1 MYKTMNSIR
10 RSLVVAVVAVL
21 MTASVEAQTEKTFVV
36 EPSHY
41 TWLEWNFD
49 EVTRVAARFRARGG
63 SGNDIEVFILDEDGF
78 ENWRNGHRAPTYYN
92 SGRVTVGRFDV
103 RLGRGRYFL
112 VTSNTFSAF
121 SNKVVNF
128 MFN

>member
-1 MYKTMNSIR
+1 MNSIR
-10 RSLVVAVVAVL
+10 QLLLVAVVAML
-21 MTASVEAQTEKTFVV
+21 MTVSVGAQTEKTYVV
-36 EPSHY
+36 EPGHY

-49 EVTRVAARFRARGG
+49 EVTRVAAKFRARGG

-78 ENWRNGHRAPTYYN
+78 ENWRNGHRAPTFYI

-103 RLGRGRYFL
+103 RLRPGKYFL
-112 VTSNTFSAF
+112 VMSNTFSAV

-128 MFN
+128 TFY

>member
-1 MYKTMNSIR
+1 MNSIKR
-10 RSLVVAVVAVL
+10 LSLVALVAVL
-21 MTASVEAQTEKTFVV
+21 LTISAEAQTEKTYVV
-36 EPSHY
+36 EPGAYS
-41 TWLEWNFD
+41 WLEWNFD
-49 EVTRVAARFRARGG
+49 EVTRVAAKFRARGG

-103 RLGRGRYFL
+103 RLRPGKYFL
-112 VTSNTFSAF
+112 VMSNTFSAV

-128 MFN
+128 TFY

>member
-1 MYKTMNSIR
+1 MNSIK
-10 RSLVVAVVAVL
+10 RSLLVVVVAVL
-21 MTASVEAQTEKTFVV
+21 MTASVEAQTEKTYVV
-36 EPSHY
+36 EPGHY
-41 TWLEWNFD
+41 TWLEWNFN

-63 SGNDIEVFILDEDGF
+63 SGNDIEVFIFDEDGF

-103 RLGRGRYFL
+103 RLRPGKYFL
-112 VTSNTFSAF
+112 VMNNKFSAV

-128 MFN
+128 TFN